1 MKILKILYLLP
12 FLLLASCETISDWTE
27 SIIPGDEEAIEDGEN
42 NQELVADQE
51 LRDPSLEEIL
61 ADSENE
67 ESFEIADEQLSAT
80 PAKEYDSV
88 LIDENKEVE
97 SLDNTPSQSS
107 EIINEDPSETIDN
120 ILAEQKATDN
130 QSFKAPE
137 SLLSSLNLKEK
148 IQYRVAT
155 INFRSGSSSV
165 DGNGPIHALDKA
177 LRHALIKYYPSL
189 KKLNLIDYKVRILTP
204 QDGTKALVRVRIE
217 SSNQKFKWSTI
228 GVSYN
233 VIDASYIALHDSIT
247 YHLLMT

>member
-120 ILAEQKATDN
+120 ILAEQKASDN
-130 QSFKAPE
+130 QV
-137 SLLSSLNLKEK
+137 L
-148 IQYRVAT
+148 
-155 INFRSGSSSV
+155 
-165 DGNGPIHALDKA
+165 
-177 LRHALIKYYPSL
+177 
-189 KKLNLIDYKVRILTP
+189 
-204 QDGTKALVRVRIE
+204 
-217 SSNQKFKWSTI
+217 
-228 GVSYN
+228 
-233 VIDASYIALHDSIT
+233 
-247 YHLLMT
+247 